1 MKLVFGS
8 SGQVASALKLMPDV
22 VALGRKDCD
31 LTKRQNFH
39 EIIKHFGP
47 SAVVNAAAYTH
58 VDDAE
63 FDDKAFQLNS
73 VVPKEIASACKKLGV
88 PFIHL
93 STDYVFSGEGT
104 LPWKPEH
111 RAFPINRYGKS
122 KLDGEQG
129 VSSCCDSYVI
139 LRTSWTFSS
148 SRSNFVTAIASMAD
162 GAESREFIEVV
173 EDQVGGPTP
182 AESIA
187 EACIVISDELTR
199 APWKSGIYHLSGW
212 PDVSRAELASAI
224 LTELGSSVEIR
235 KVRSSSLTGTHAKR
249 PLNSRL
255 DCESLHRSFG
265 IQRPRWRA
273 TLKHVFSK

>member
-31 LTKRQNFH
+31 LMKRQNFH
-39 EIIKHFGP
+39 EIIKHYGP
-47 SAVVNAAAYTH
+47 SAVVNAAAYTQ

-63 FDDKAFQLNS
+63 FDDNAFQLNS
-73 VVPKEIASACKKLGV
+73 VVPKEIATACKMLGV

-104 LPWKPEH
+104 LPWSPEH
-111 RAFPINRYGKS
+111 HAVPINRYGKS
-122 KLDGEQG
+122 KLEGEQA
-129 VSSCCDSYVI
+129 VSSCCDNYVI
-139 LRTSWTFSS
+139 LRTSWTFSNTS
-148 SRSNFVTAIASMAD
+148 SNFVTAIASIAD
-162 GAESREFIEVV
+162 NAESREFIEVV

-182 AESIA
+182 AQSIA
-187 EACIVISDELTR
+187 EACIVIADELTR

-212 PDVSRAELASAI
+212 PDVSRSDLASAI
-224 LTELGSSVEIR
+224 LNELGSSLKIR
-235 KVRSSSLTGTHAKR
+235 KVRSSNLTGIHAVR

-255 DCESLHRSFG
+255 DCESLYRSFG
-265 IQRPRWRA
+265 IQRPRWLD
-273 TLKHVFSK
+273 TLKHAVSK

>member
-31 LTKRQNFH
+31 LTERQNFH

-47 SAVVNAAAYTH
+47 SAVVNAAAYTQ

-73 VVPKEIASACKKLGV
+73 AVPKEIASACKALGV

-111 RAFPINRYGKS
+111 RAVPINRYGKS

-129 VSSCCDSYVI
+129 VSSCLRQLCDFEDVLDIFEFAVKFCYRDSFDG
-139 LRTSWTFSS
+139 RW
-148 SRSNFVTAIASMAD
+148 RRIAK
-162 GAESREFIEVV
+162 FIEVV

-235 KVRSSSLTGTHAKR
+235 KVRSSSLNGTLAKR

-273 TLKHVFSK
+273 TLKHFFGN